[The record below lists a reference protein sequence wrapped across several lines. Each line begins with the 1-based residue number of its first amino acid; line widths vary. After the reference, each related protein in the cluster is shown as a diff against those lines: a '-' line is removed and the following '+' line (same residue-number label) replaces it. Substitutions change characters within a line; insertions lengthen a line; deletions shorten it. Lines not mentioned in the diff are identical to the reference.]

1 MDYEY
6 DFLETFGF
14 DYEYEFNYEYN
25 FSETFRFECEYEFDY
40 EHDFLETFRFDY
52 EYVAGAFELLM
63 LSTKSSAI
71 LAVNAGTASRFDPT
85 TILQIPVKSLDAP
98 KSRTCNQI

>member
-14 DYEYEFNYEYN
+14 DYEYEFSYEYD

-40 EHDFLETFRFDY
+40 EYDFLETFRFDY
-52 EYVAGAFELLM
+52 EYTAGAFELLM